1 MFASKTTKTV
11 EVGPNSVVIR
21 KLAAIQLERASDVRQ
36 AKLAENM
43 ARIGPEMMRSFT
55 SDPEARAKAE
65 KNPDARYQ
73 TYDRAVVLSLG
84 ILSWSGPDVAGKPTD
99 VTIDDLDEEAADL
112 IHRAIVDLSAP
123 PVKVVEEQAKND

>member
-73 TYDRAVVLSLG
+73 TYDRATVLCLG
-84 ILSWSGPDVAGKPTD
+84 LVSWTGPDIYPDARF
-99 VTIDDLDEEAADL
+99 DDLDEEAADL
-112 IHRAIVDLSAP
+112 LHRAIIDLSVP
-123 PVKVVEEQAKND
+123 PVKVAEEQAKND

>member
-36 AKLAENM
+36 AKLAGNM

-99 VTIDDLDEEAADL
+99 VTIDDLDEEAA
-112 IHRAIVDLSAP
+112 RS
-123 PVKVVEEQAKND
+123 